1 MLKNSTFWTY
11 SDKSIQ
17 DISIYASNNLGNY
30 QRFGDEM
37 FLDFYYQCIDMIQC
51 LKCYDVQF
59 SLGAETFRAIC
70 DKLQG
75 LYHARIQLHCPSIF
89 RNQVTNH
96 S

>member
-37 FLDFYYQCIDMIQC
+37 FLDFYYQCVDMIDC
-51 LKCYDVQF
+51 LKCYDV
-59 SLGAETFRAIC
+59 
-70 DKLQG
+70 
-75 LYHARIQLHCPSIF
+75 
-89 RNQVTNH
+89 
-96 S
+96 